1 MDIPDAT
8 KKGGTTNTGNICERL
23 LKDHRHILVSLVPL
37 RFHSEMNDLLNR
49 LWMILVVYTSTSKDE
64 VNTLLFRELCE
75 ETYDLL
81 LNSFQN
87 SESKWINV
95 SPTLHMLLAHSWEVI
110 ENNNNCGVGEYSET
124 GLEHNNKFL
133 RFFRQCL
140 ARKTSQVTNLQDC
153 LDRLWLKSDPCI
165 RYAGPLKNVQN
176 VKQVMIIIQFH
187 VH

>member
-1 MDIPDAT
+1 M
-8 KKGGTTNTGNICERL
+8 
-23 LKDHRHILVSLVPL
+23 
-37 RFHSEMNDLLNR
+37 LNR
-49 LWMILVVYTSTSKDE
+49 LWVILVVYTSTSKDE

-124 GLEHNNKFL
+124 SLEHNNKFL
-133 RFFRQCL
+133 RFFQTMFSTENIRSHQF
-140 ARKTSQVTNLQDC
+140 T
-153 LDRLWLKSDPCI
+153 RLFGSTLVEVRSMYSVCWPIK
-165 RYAGPLKNVQN
+165 KNVQN
-176 VKQVMIIIQFH
+176 VKKIMIIIQFH